1 MSKQLPLNSVCVKLA
16 DSVFGS
22 TLQNLCDRDKCT
34 VPTFVLECITAVENK
49 GTDLKRLKQ

>member
-1 MSKQLPLNSVCVKLA
+1 MSKQLPLNSVCVKHA

-22 TLQNLCDRDKCT
+22 TLQNLCERDKCS

-49 GTDLKRLKQ
+49 GTDLKRLK